1 VLLLGFALGYV
12 PVKFNIVRP
21 MNKCMSLLRRVFTFY
36 LDGFRD
42 MPRWGKQLWVIIIL
56 KIFILFFVFRLFFF
70 PNYLKSNFDSDAD
83 RSMHVI
89 QRLTEIIN

>member
-1 VLLLGFALGYV
+1 
-12 PVKFNIVRP
+12 
-21 MNKCMSLLRRVFTFY
+21 MSLLRRVFTFY

-70 PNYLKSNFDSDAD
+70 PNY
-83 RSMHVI
+83 
-89 QRLTEIIN
+89 